1 MADWVYFLAK
11 ILRKHGS
18 EPPCLPIPTIFEPF
32 TQFQQNPRK
41 DEQPQ
46 ASHGVW
52 HAPSHAPSCPYAG
65 KAVAETKCL
74 NKNRQD
80 PSLKTRARISSDR
93 QENLIPSTM
102 AAGAPQSASSSR
114 NTFISPKSL
123 ALQRGHILHPPKS
136 SLVRTL
142 LLIPLPRA
150 LSPALC
156 PKPGL
161 AVRVTF
167 SPEIPGNRLLL
178 LTRRRFFC

>member
-18 EPPCLPIPTIFEPF
+18 EPPCLPIPAIFEPF

-52 HAPSHAPSCPYAG
+52 HAASHAPSCPYAG

-74 NKNRQD
+74 NKNRQE
-80 PSLKTRARISSDR
+80 PSLKTRACISSDR

-102 AAGAPQSASSSR
+102 AAGAPQATSSSR

-123 ALQRGHILHPPKS
+123 PLQRAHILHPPKAPSCARCFS
-136 SLVRTL
+136 SPFPGPCLQ
-142 LLIPLPRA
+142 
-150 LSPALC
+150 LC
-156 PKPGL
+156 APNQGWL
-161 AVRVTF
+161 
-167 SPEIPGNRLLL
+167 
-178 LTRRRFFC
+178 

>member
-1 MADWVYFLAK
+1 MADWVYFLTK

-41 DEQPQ
+41 DEQAQ

-80 PSLKTRARISSDR
+80 PSLKTRACISSDR

-102 AAGAPQSASSSR
+102 AAEAPQATSSSR

-123 ALQRGHILHPPKS
+123 PLQRGHILHPPRAPWCARCFS
-136 SLVRTL
+136 SPFPGPCLQL
-142 LLIPLPRA
+142 RA
-150 LSPALC
+150 PNQGWL
-156 PKPGL
+156 
-161 AVRVTF
+161 
-167 SPEIPGNRLLL
+167 
-178 LTRRRFFC
+178 